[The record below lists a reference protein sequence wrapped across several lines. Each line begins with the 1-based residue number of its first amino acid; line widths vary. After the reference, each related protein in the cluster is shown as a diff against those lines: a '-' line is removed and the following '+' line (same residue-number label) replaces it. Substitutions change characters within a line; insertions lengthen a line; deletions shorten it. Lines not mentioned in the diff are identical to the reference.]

1 MMTLLKKNLAVA
13 LAVVLCL
20 GLTACFDI
28 GPDIGGDWRVTGI
41 VRDGGTITRDGE
53 ETFVLVCVHK
63 ADATFYYDSEDQVL
77 FDSVDYPITL
87 EGNPWEMFQS
97 IDFADRNG
105 DDNSD
110 VAMIFHDGG
119 NTLLMVW
126 FWDAENAAFVYQ
138 PEESQLGKDDDDGL
152 IPELM
157 SGPLPF
163 GNMESLESETYE
175 DGTYYCMDISEDGV
189 ILVVNTVQAT
199 TYEEDDPQMLADCLA
214 GCALSIRNAD
224 SYLLQTVEKSEA
236 YTAQMGHPVYIVTY
250 TAGEAGDSRE
260 WTVFAMATDRGTYL
274 YGLSV
279 PLDAADT
286 VNSVYQDI
294 FAGLYLGGKG

>member
-63 ADATFYYDSEDQVL
+63 ADATFYYDTENQML

-87 EGNPWEMFQS
+87 EGDPWEMFQG

-110 VAMIFHDGG
+110 VAMIFNDGG

-126 FWDAENAAFVYQ
+126 FWDAETDAFVFQ
-138 PEESQLGKDDDDGL
+138 PEESQLGKDEDDDGL

-175 DGTYYCMDISEDGV
+175 DGTYYYMDTSEDGG
-189 ILVVNTVQAT
+189 
-199 TYEEDDPQMLADCLA
+199 DPGSKHGA
-214 GCALSIRNAD
+214 GNHL
-224 SYLLQTVEKSEA
+224 
-236 YTAQMGHPVYIVTY
+236 
-250 TAGEAGDSRE
+250 
-260 WTVFAMATDRGTYL
+260 
-274 YGLSV
+274 
-279 PLDAADT
+279 
-286 VNSVYQDI
+286 
-294 FAGLYLGGKG
+294 

>member
-1 MMTLLKKNLAVA
+1 MNLFKKKLALVLALL
-13 LAVVLCL
+13 LCL
-20 GLTACFDI
+20 GLMACTDDL
-28 GPDIGGDWRVTGI
+28 PDIGDDWRVTGV
-41 VRDGGTITRDGE
+41 VRGGGTITRDGE
-53 ETFVLVCVHK
+53 DTYVLVCVHS

-87 EGNPWEMFQS
+87 EGNPWEVFQS

-126 FWDAENAAFVYQ
+126 FWDAQSAAFVFQ
-138 PEESQLGKDDDDGL
+138 PEESQLGKDDDDDGP

-163 GNMESLESETYE
+163 GNMVSLESETYE
-175 DGTYYCMDISEDGV
+175 DGTYYYMDLYEDGT

-199 TYEEDDPQMLADCLA
+199 PYEEYDPQILDDCMA
-214 GCALSIRNAD
+214 GCALSIRTAD
-224 SYLLQTVEKSEA
+224 SYLLQTVEKNEA

-250 TAGEAGDSRE
+250 TAGGAEDTRE

-279 PLDAADT
+279 LLDEADT
-286 VNSVYQDI
+286 VKPVYQDI
-294 FAGLYLGGKG
+294 FAGLYLDGKG